1 MINFVDKRPPGGCL
15 FSICFMGFLS
25 VKTTGILAHIRC
37 LLQILLEFS
46 RYCVDSSNSEWPW
59 WYLRQCWCQ
68 VSRYPR
74 GAPGSGRGLLW
85 CQQRQI
91 IRCKE
96 ADHIT
101 SHTLPQPIS
110 GPIQIHSSTN
120 TLLHFTY
127 RTPARDQVPVTSI
140 FNLREASN
148 EVKYFYSF
156 IPDICFNLL
165 WNSCNAEGDVGTV
178 SSGGVTITVTTS
190 FM

>member
-1 MINFVDKRPPGGCL
+1 M
-15 FSICFMGFLS
+15 FLYI
-25 VKTTGILAHIRC
+25 KTNILRGYGIFKNDFAHSH
-37 LLQILLEFS
+37 EPA
-46 RYCVDSSNSEWPW
+46 NS
-59 WYLRQCWCQ
+59 
-68 VSRYPR
+68 
-74 GAPGSGRGLLW
+74 RGLL
-85 CQQRQI
+85 CD
-91 IRCKE
+91 CTTSP
-96 ADHIT
+96 IT
-101 SHTLPQPIS
+101 RFAAL
-110 GPIQIHSSTN
+110 IQIHSSTN

-127 RTPARDQVPVTSI
+127 RTPARVQVPVTSI